1 MIERYET
8 QEMRALWNDEAVF
21 MRWLQIEVTA
31 CEAFFARGEIPP
43 AEMQQIHTKA
53 HYNSVQRIREI
64 EQETHHDVVAF
75 VRATAEQIGEPAARH
90 LHRGLTSSD
99 IVDTGLAMALR
110 DSLDVI
116 LGAASTLAAA
126 LKKRALE
133 HKLTPCVG
141 RTHGIHAEPTTFGLR
156 LAGFYTEVNRSI
168 ERLKTA
174 RDNIA
179 FGKLSGAV
187 GTFSQTDPQ
196 FEAFVLNKLGLQAEP
211 IATQVIP
218 RDRHAELVNAL
229 ALLGAA
235 LERMAMEV
243 RSLQRTDVRE
253 VEEPFV
259 KGQAGSSA
267 MPHKRNPIISERV
280 CGMARLLRSYSVSSQ
295 ENICLWHDRDIS
307 HSSVER
313 VMLPDAFHLAHYML
327 RKMTT
332 LIEGLRVYPKAMLE
346 NLNKTRGLVF
356 SQNVLGV
363 LLKKGMDRTAAYK
376 AVQHAAMQVW
386 EEQVPDFKTALKEH
400 LSDVELQRAFD
411 FEPYFCQID
420 ALFQRAGIKE

>member
-1 MIERYET
+1 
-8 QEMRALWNDEAVF
+8 
-21 MRWLQIEVTA
+21 
-31 CEAFFARGEIPP
+31 
-43 AEMQQIHTKA
+43 
-53 HYNSVQRIREI
+53 
-64 EQETHHDVVAF
+64 
-75 VRATAEQIGEPAARH
+75 
-90 LHRGLTSSD
+90 
-99 IVDTGLAMALR
+99 
-110 DSLDVI
+110 
-116 LGAASTLAAA
+116 
-126 LKKRALE
+126 
-133 HKLTPCVG
+133 
-141 RTHGIHAEPTTFGLR
+141 
-156 LAGFYTEVNRSI
+156 VNRSI